1 MSNKQLDKPS
11 SMDLRMS
18 NLFDVS
24 GKIALVTGSGQGI
37 GLTLARGLA
46 RAGCKVV
53 INDRIKTRLNHTI
66 GTFDKEGLCA
76 YGSAFDVTH
85 EEEVNEH
92 VGSIEKEVGP
102 ISVLVNN
109 AGIQI
114 RSTLEEF
121 KLSDWQKII
130 DVNLTGAFI
139 VSKAVSKYMIKR
151 KGGKIINICS
161 VQSELARPS
170 IAPYTASKGGL
181 RNLTRGMATDWGKY
195 NIQVNG
201 IAPGYFKTEMTKALY
216 EDEKFDAWLRSRT
229 PANRWGDPEELI
241 GALIFLSSMA
251 SNYVN
256 GQLVYVDG
264 GMTACV

>member
-1 MSNKQLDKPS
+1 
-11 SMDLRMS
+11 MDLSMS
-18 NLFDVS
+18 NLFDIS

-46 RAGCKVV
+46 LAGCKVV
-53 INDRIKTRLNHTI
+53 INDRIKTRLNHTM
-66 GTFDKEGLCA
+66 GKFHKEGLCA
-76 YGSAFDVTH
+76 HGSAFDVTH
-85 EEEVNEH
+85 EAEVNEH
-92 VGSIEKEVGP
+92 INSIEKEVGP
-102 ISVLVNN
+102 ISILVNN

-114 RSTLEEF
+114 RSPLEDF

-181 RNLTRGMATDWGKY
+181 RNLTRGMATDWGRY

-216 EDEKFDAWLRSRT
+216 EDEKFDTWLRSRT
-229 PANRWGDPEELI
+229 PANRCGDPEELI
-241 GALIFLSSMA
+241 GSLIFLSSRA
-251 SNYVN
+251 SDYVN